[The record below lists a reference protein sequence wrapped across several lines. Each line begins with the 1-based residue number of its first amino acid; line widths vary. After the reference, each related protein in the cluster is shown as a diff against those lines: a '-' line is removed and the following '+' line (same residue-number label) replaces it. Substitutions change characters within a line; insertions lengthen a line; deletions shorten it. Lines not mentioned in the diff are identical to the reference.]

1 MSDEYEVGY
10 GKPPKH
16 TQFGA
21 GNNANPQGKTS
32 AHRKAEIRAA
42 ELAAKV
48 QLDLIEALSNTLDA
62 AEGDEKKLDA
72 IRSDVLKLLKDAQ
85 DRGYGQPTA
94 KQDHTSSDG
103 SMSPKGLGDFYA
115 ATSGDEE

>member
-1 MSDEYEVGY
+1 MSDYEVGY

-32 AHRKAEIRAA
+32 AHRAAEIRAA

-48 QLDLIEALSNTLDA
+48 RLDLIEALASSLDKA
-62 AEGDEKKLDA
+62 GNDTAKVEA
-72 IRSDVLKLLKDAQ
+72 IRSDILKLLKDSE
-85 DRGYGQPTA
+85 DRGFGAPTQPV
-94 KQDHTSSDG
+94 DNTSSDG
-103 SMSPKGLGDFYA
+103 SARLPQRIMIVGP
-115 ATSGDEE
+115 E

>member
-1 MSDEYEVGY
+1 MSDYEVGY

-32 AHRKAEIRAA
+32 AHRAAEIRAA

-48 QLDLIEALSNTLDA
+48 RLDLVAALAGTL
-62 AEGDEKKLDA
+62 EKAGNDTAKVEA
-72 IRSDVLKLLKDAQ
+72 IRADILKLLKDSE
-85 DRGYGQPTA
+85 DRGFGTPT
-94 KQDHTSSDG
+94 QHVDNTSSDG
-103 SMSPKGLGDFYA
+103 S
-115 ATSGDEE
+115 ATLPSRIVLCGPE